1 MSKWLTDEK
10 GFYLSP
16 SKQKSVNAQEARR
29 RKKHKTNKYKFSGRK
44 LHRFCPICNTELT
57 TKNVIHESFYN
68 ERKGQVYTR
77 ALYACKNC
85 QRIWYSNETIK
96 VWKDGRKKTRRH
108 LSNAQFKKSLQGIW
122 L

>member
-1 MSKWLTDEK
+1 MGWLIDDK

-29 RKKHKTNKYKFSGRK
+29 RKKHKTNKYKFFGRK

-77 ALYACKNC
+77 ALYA
-85 QRIWYSNETIK
+85 NEFGIQTKQSRCGKTDGKRHADIYPTHNLRK
-96 VWKDGRKKTRRH
+96 VYKEYGYE
-108 LSNAQFKKSLQGIW
+108 Q
-122 L
+122 